1 MIIRNLVNWSE
12 KLRLWEVEWGLT
24 CNQAGTNAPKK
35 FEDFQKKLIFTNR
48 FASCDVKH
56 SATNKESWG
65 YYNRFFEEIPLRFEW
80 HKFLLFWQK
89 VKYKGRKT
97 MLLYT
102 DVFSDYPLVRH
113 LGKQTN
119 EAFSVGWYPGLN
131 SNYQGLLKYKFSQ
144 LLHRTSIIEAPAII
158 ITFSTFYSITEHFLK
173 EKSKTNAYF
182 ISFVSFGDFYLPGA
196 YLIHMTKNHVNLYY
210 YFFLVYKILKTAPEQ
225 QLAFTQ
231 IRGNKILRNNRC
243 AGKAARGWYR
253 SRLRHIMW
261 REQLM
266 RLWCTKAETRRFVKP
281 CFTKSKLQQYRK
293 YYRWLKTKVYWNL
306 KNSRNLRRRRQSR
319 ASTRLLQQQKPRV
332 KKTNGKK
339 TKRVFRKRKRASTV
353 TYSTFRKKKWS
364 AMGKGT
370 KTK

>member
-1 MIIRNLVNWSE
+1 MLIKNLTNWSE

-24 CNQAGTNAPKK
+24 CNQAGTNLPKK
-35 FEDFQKKLIFTNR
+35 FENFQKKLIFTNR
-48 FASCDVKH
+48 FASQDLKH

-65 YYNRFFEEIPLRFEW
+65 YYNRFFEAIALQFEW
-80 HKFLLFWQK
+80 HKFILFWRK
-89 VKYKGRKT
+89 VKYSGRKSI
-97 MLLYT
+97 LLYT

-119 EAFSVGWYPGLN
+119 EAFSVGWYPGLS
-131 SNYQGLLKYKFSQ
+131 SNYQGLLKYKYSQ

-196 YLIHMTKNHVNLYY
+196 YLIHMTKNYATLYY

-225 QLAFTQ
+225 AFTFTQ
-231 IRGNKILRNNRC
+231 IRNKKSFHNSRYRGKL
-243 AGKAARGWYR
+243 AGQQIVQYR
-253 SRLRHIMW
+253 SRLRHMMW

-266 RLWCTKAETRRFVKP
+266 RFWCTKNEMRRFVKH
-281 CFTKSKLQQYRK
+281 CFTKPKLRLNRK
-293 YYRWLKTKVYWNL
+293 YYKWLKTRVRISSANSYNFRLVATKALSKTRLRKVDGKKFKFVSRKA
-306 KNSRNLRRRRQSR
+306 KNSSIFARPPFYKKKRSARRRS
-319 ASTRLLQQQKPRV
+319 
-332 KKTNGKK
+332 
-339 TKRVFRKRKRASTV
+339 
-353 TYSTFRKKKWS
+353 
-364 AMGKGT
+364 T